1 MTIIIG
7 LNEDNK
13 NNITLGIVAKD
24 VFIEAAENT
33 FKYLGYKL
41 QQKDKI
47 DKNLLQEFISKF
59 ASQFEDEDPSVF
71 TADTDYHELDS
82 WSSLTGLSVVAMIIQ
97 EYGVELDSQDVRKAD
112 TIEDLFNLVN
122 ERQA

>member
-1 MTIIIG
+1 M
-7 LNEDNK
+7 N
-13 NNITLGIVAKD
+13 
-24 VFIEAAENT
+24 
-33 FKYLGYKL
+33 
-41 QQKDKI
+41 
-47 DKNLLQEFISKF
+47 LQEFISKF

-112 TIEDLFNLVN
+112 TIEICLIWSMNVRHEDNYT
-122 ERQA
+122 ECRD

>member
-1 MTIIIG
+1 M
-7 LNEDNK
+7 N
-13 NNITLGIVAKD
+13 
-24 VFIEAAENT
+24 
-33 FKYLGYKL
+33 
-41 QQKDKI
+41 
-47 DKNLLQEFISKF
+47 LQEFISKF

-71 TADTDYHELDS
+71 TSDTDYHELDS

>member
-1 MTIIIG
+1 M
-7 LNEDNK
+7 N
-13 NNITLGIVAKD
+13 
-24 VFIEAAENT
+24 
-33 FKYLGYKL
+33 
-41 QQKDKI
+41 
-47 DKNLLQEFISKF
+47 LQEFISKF

-71 TADTDYHELDS
+71 TADS

>member
-1 MTIIIG
+1 M
-7 LNEDNK
+7 N
-13 NNITLGIVAKD
+13 
-24 VFIEAAENT
+24 
-33 FKYLGYKL
+33 
-41 QQKDKI
+41 
-47 DKNLLQEFISKF
+47 LQEFISKF

-71 TADTDYHELDS
+71 KAGTDYHELDS

>member
-1 MTIIIG
+1 M
-7 LNEDNK
+7 N
-13 NNITLGIVAKD
+13 
-24 VFIEAAENT
+24 
-33 FKYLGYKL
+33 
-41 QQKDKI
+41 
-47 DKNLLQEFISKF
+47 LQEFISKF
-59 ASQFEDEDPSVF
+59 ASQFESNQDPSVF

-82 WSSLTGLSVVAMIIQ
+82 WSSLTGLSVGAMIIQ

>member
-1 MTIIIG
+1 M
-7 LNEDNK
+7 N
-13 NNITLGIVAKD
+13 
-24 VFIEAAENT
+24 
-33 FKYLGYKL
+33 
-41 QQKDKI
+41 
-47 DKNLLQEFISKF
+47 LQEFISKF

-82 WSSLTGLSVVAMIIQ
+82 WSSLTGLSVIIQ

>member
-1 MTIIIG
+1 M
-7 LNEDNK
+7 N
-13 NNITLGIVAKD
+13 
-24 VFIEAAENT
+24 
-33 FKYLGYKL
+33 
-41 QQKDKI
+41 
-47 DKNLLQEFISKF
+47 LQEFISKF

-82 WSSLTGLSVVAMIIQ
+82 WSSLTGLSVVAM
-97 EYGVELDSQDVRKAD
+97 AD

>member
-1 MTIIIG
+1 M
-7 LNEDNK
+7 N
-13 NNITLGIVAKD
+13 
-24 VFIEAAENT
+24 
-33 FKYLGYKL
+33 
-41 QQKDKI
+41 
-47 DKNLLQEFISKF
+47 LQEFISKF

-112 TIEDLFNLVN
+112 TIEDLFNLDN

>member
-1 MTIIIG
+1 M
-7 LNEDNK
+7 N
-13 NNITLGIVAKD
+13 
-24 VFIEAAENT
+24 
-33 FKYLGYKL
+33 
-41 QQKDKI
+41 
-47 DKNLLQEFISKF
+47 LQEFISKF

-82 WSSLTGLSVVAMIIQ
+82 WSSLTGLSVVQ